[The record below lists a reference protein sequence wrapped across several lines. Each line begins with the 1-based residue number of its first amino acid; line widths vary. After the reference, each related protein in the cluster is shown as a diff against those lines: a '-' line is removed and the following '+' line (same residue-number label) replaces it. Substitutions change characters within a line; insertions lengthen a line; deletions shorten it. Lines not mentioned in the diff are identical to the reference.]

1 MYINIWFIY
10 LVLAKIG
17 FGSLSVSV
25 GFWFENDIFRV
36 KIKKFL
42 SLLLHNFIDFSS
54 DFQPLTDT
62 SKNSGKKSK
71 DASGGGKK
79 KRKNSKKEI
88 LIVVSSPN
96 SSDSGEKDSDDV
108 SSHSSRLEMK
118 WKINFTKK
126 ILFWLLRNL
135 YFTFRT
141 SSRTESMV
149 SSSKSSTDSS
159 GMGSR

>member
-1 MYINIWFIY
+1 MLRQVYAMFRIYISLDIY
-10 LVLAKIG
+10 IKNMFCHIPLPAQPICHTTPKSIHYAIVRLPVQMLKPFAVKY
-17 FGSLSVSV
+17 S
-25 GFWFENDIFRV
+25 FWFENDIFRV
-36 KIKKFL
+36 KISKFFCTT
-42 SLLLHNFIDFSS
+42 SLNLIDFLS

-108 SSHSSRLEMK
+108 SSHSSRLEIK
-118 WKINFTKK
+118 
-126 ILFWLLRNL
+126 
-135 YFTFRT
+135 
-141 SSRTESMV
+141 
-149 SSSKSSTDSS
+149 
-159 GMGSR
+159 